1 MITGD
6 TNFHLTS
13 EGYREYAD
21 RQIKEGVLTGRIT
34 SDDADLITEFID
46 ELKATAS
53 ISAGRAYKLQ
63 YLIVGWR
70 SFLPPFKEV
79 DTKAVHQGIDKIK
92 NAKGEDGDP
101 LYKTVTQG
109 DYIKTLKRFLT
120 WMEENDYA
128 HPDLNLA
135 KLKKIKSP
143 GYRSLKT
150 AEMILTPDE
159 ITKLIE
165 ATTNTRDRCFVAL
178 LYESACRIGELG
190 IMKWNQVKFTDV
202 NAIINTAEK
211 TGKGRFIPIFM
222 GVEYLKKWVDDYPG
236 GTPGPDDYVFV
247 NLKSRDPLVYR
258 TYGYMLQ
265 KIADDAGIEKKFSP
279 HTMRHSRIT
288 HLLKS
293 GYSESTIK
301 KVCWGSLS
309 SNMLANY
316 AHLTDDDIESE
327 YCERLGILKV
337 DRTAELNTL
346 EPQQCHS
353 CMSLCSPLSNFCS
366 KCGKPLNEKARESGE
381 TTKRMAESMISNDEN
396 LIREVFL
403 RMKEKGEI

>member
-6 TNFHLTS
+6 TTFHVTS
-13 EGYREYAD
+13 EKYRENAD
-21 RQIKEGVLTGRIT
+21 RQIIESIASGRIT
-34 SDDADLITEFID
+34 PEDASLITEFIS
-46 ELKATAS
+46 ELKATAQ

-63 YLIVGWR
+63 YLVVGWR

-79 DTKAVHQGIDKIK
+79 DTKAAHKGIEKIK
-92 NAKGEDGDP
+92 TAKGEDGTP
-101 LYKTVTQG
+101 LYKTVTQS

-120 WMEENDYA
+120 WMEENDHA

-150 AEMILTPDE
+150 AEQILTPDE
-159 ITKLIE
+159 IKRLIE
-165 ATTNTRDRCFVAL
+165 ATDNTRDRCFVAL

-190 IMKWNQVKFTDV
+190 VMKWDQVKFTDV
-202 NAIINTAEK
+202 NVVLNTAEK

-222 GVEYLKKWVDDYPG
+222 AVEYLKRWYDDYPG
-236 GTPGPDDYVFV
+236 GTPGPDDHVFV
-247 NLKSRDPLVYR
+247 NLKSKDPLVYR
-258 TYGYMLQ
+258 TYAYMLE
-265 KIADDAGIEKKFSP
+265 KTAKAAGIEKVFTP
-279 HTMRHSRIT
+279 HTLRHSRIT

-301 KVCWGSLS
+301 KVAWGSLS

-337 DRTAELNTL
+337 DRTAEAATL
-346 EPQQCHS
+346 EPKQCPV
-353 CMSLCSPLSNFCS
+353 CKTLCSPMSNFCN
-366 KCGKPLNEKARESGE
+366 KCGKPLTVEAAAEVETDEKFIEQQFSPDDMDMLRKLL
-381 TTKRMAESMISNDEN
+381 TKM
-396 LIREVFL
+396 
-403 RMKEKGEI
+403 KGEE